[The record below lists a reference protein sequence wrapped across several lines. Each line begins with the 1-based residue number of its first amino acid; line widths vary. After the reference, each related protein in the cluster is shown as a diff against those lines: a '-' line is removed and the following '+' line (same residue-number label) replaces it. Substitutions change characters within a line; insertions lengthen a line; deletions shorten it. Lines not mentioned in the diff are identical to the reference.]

1 MEVVENY
8 VMWSIIITC
17 SGLMTPSPKQ
27 KSYQNRNPPPT
38 QHFLEVFIH
47 PVPKLFNPFFT
58 GGKKQNV
65 NPILKLIIQHN
76 YQQMKSNENKP

>member
-27 KSYQNRNPPPT
+27 KSYQNRNPPPLSLKCLST
-38 QHFLEVFIH
+38 QSQSFLT
-47 PVPKLFNPFFT
+47 LFT